1 MGLFP
6 HVASYIRRRLYFYLK
21 SNLNRTRSKFNFT
34 FFKTKNHFSVN
45 VADLC
50 ACLGGVVLVGNVCG
64 TLMQRFCALVCFTR
78 GHRGTGRSAVAAAAA
93 VTAAA
98 AAAAAATASPLGTPA
113 HSKAPAAPLTRE
125 GQAPRA
131 RVAAG
136 GAGYRPPLLAVT
148 HESYN
153 DYVSPTLFVPV

>member
-1 MGLFP
+1 M
-6 HVASYIRRRLYFYLK
+6 
-21 SNLNRTRSKFNFT
+21 
-34 FFKTKNHFSVN
+34 N

-50 ACLGGVVLVGNVCG
+50 ACLGGVVLVLGNVCG

-78 GHRGTGRSAVAAAAA
+78 GHRGTGRSAAAAAA
-93 VTAAA
+93 AATA
-98 AAAAAATASPLGTPA
+98 AAAAAATASPLGTAA
-113 HSKAPAAPLTRE
+113 HSKPPTVPLTRE